1 VAVVVAVVQM
11 LLLVAAVVVEFALLD
26 IQTHFQ
32 LQ

>member
-1 VAVVVAVVQM
+1 VAVAVAVVQM
-11 LLLVAAVVVEFALLD
+11 LLLVAAAVVEFVLLD